1 MGTSRS
7 GRYINTKGSGTSV
20 SDFALIHSSEGK
32 YTKPARKNDKLRLV
46 SGGHGQAGLDQL
58 GKYGIK
64 YKFVL
69 TYTNGVL
76 VVVVKTIVKIG
87 NLFPVNIQQ
96 TRTHKQ

>member
-46 SGGHGQAGLDQL
+46 AAGMDKQA
-58 GKYGIK
+58 
-64 YKFVL
+64 
-69 TYTNGVL
+69 
-76 VVVVKTIVKIG
+76 
-87 NLFPVNIQQ
+87 
-96 TRTHKQ
+96 